1 MGEFALLIPIIAL
14 MIPFWAIY
22 HGTKLKRDRI
32 RMEHEAAGFGDFGAD
47 VARRIER
54 LEQRIAVLERIATDK
69 TTSLSDEIEA
79 LRRKA

>member
-1 MGEFALLIPIIAL
+1 MGELGILIPIIAL

-22 HGTKLKRDRI
+22 HGTQVKRERM
-32 RMEHEAAGFGDFGAD
+32 RMEHEAAGFGEMGAD

-69 TTSLSDEIEA
+69 TSNLSDEIEA
-79 LRRKA
+79 LRRRG